1 MPHSPSIERLGCPE
15 VVVDHLALSIHQS
28 SELIQLGAGDLKG
41 SLEVDPLDHLKAA
54 WGGQAAIVCAVS
66 GACRGHHGVNEGVQ
80 LEAGVREGNLAPGGG
95 DLAQGVSQG
104 LQRRV
109 LRLKLRSVHRVKVL
123 ITVSKGGYF
132 LPCLMLR

>member
-1 MPHSPSIERLGCPE
+1 MYRLAP
-15 VVVDHLALSIHQS
+15 SIHQS

-41 SLEVDPLDHLKAA
+41 SLEVDPLDHLKAT

-109 LRLKLRSVHRVKVL
+109 LRLKYRCANRLNRITASRESRGSV
-123 ITVSKGGYF
+123 Y
-132 LPCLMLR
+132 PCLLKCYVTYIPQY